1 MEGSSTIPRNY
12 FSIIDYDSNEPLKT
26 TTKAVAAGCAITF
39 LCFSLVACFILV
51 RFLIVQNKCKRRPMV
66 LFYCFSLLFLLLKTS
81 RFALTIR
88 YGICS
93 DVTQYLTF
101 FSLNAFLVVGIIHSY
116 NLMKLIS
123 DLRTIDAQER
133 QDYKAMRWAYV
144 VRKLITG
151 LWTLVVVAILTFLCL
166 DKLEIVVF
174 IDTIVYSIIALKLLY
189 LNFSLLKTIRHMFG
203 NNYAEN
209 NFKQERRFLIV
220 TVFFFSMAY
229 FLLALQSLI
238 GTLFIYIDGE
248 KYMKIVCSQST
259 ENLVFT
265 LINVLVV
272 DLIPFAAIFTLHWI
286 NFRKETAK

>member
-1 MEGSSTIPRNY
+1 MS
-12 FSIIDYDSNEPLKT
+12 T
-26 TTKAVAAGCAITF
+26 TTKAVATGCAITF
-39 LCFSLVACFILV
+39 LFFSLVACFILV

-66 LFYCFSLLFLLLKTS
+66 LFYCFSLLVLLLKSTKY
-81 RFALTIR
+81 ALTTR
-88 YGICS
+88 YGACS

-123 DLRTIDAQER
+123 DLKTIDAQER
-133 QDYKAMRWAYV
+133 QDFKAMRWAYM
-144 VRKLITG
+144 VRKLITW
-151 LWTLVVVAILTFLCL
+151 LWTLVVVSILTFLCL
-166 DKLEIVVF
+166 DKLEIVLF

-209 NFKQERRFLIV
+209 NFRQERRFLIV

-238 GTLFIYIDGE
+238 GVLFLYTDG
-248 KYMKIVCSQST
+248 KIFMQIVCAQGT
-259 ENLVFT
+259 KNLVFT

-272 DLIPFAAIFTLHWI
+272 D
-286 NFRKETAK
+286 

>member
-1 MEGSSTIPRNY
+1 
-12 FSIIDYDSNEPLKT
+12 
-26 TTKAVAAGCAITF
+26 
-39 LCFSLVACFILV
+39 
-51 RFLIVQNKCKRRPMV
+51 
-66 LFYCFSLLFLLLKTS
+66 
-81 RFALTIR
+81 
-88 YGICS
+88 
-93 DVTQYLTF
+93 
-101 FSLNAFLVVGIIHSY
+101 
-116 NLMKLIS
+116 MKLIS

-238 GTLFIYIDGE
+238 GTLFLYIDGKE
-248 KYMKIVCSQST
+248 YMKIVCSQST

-272 DLIPFAAIFTLHWI
+272 D
-286 NFRKETAK
+286 